1 MKHISA
7 VLQLMPASILH
18 AISAAIRSGSTPI
31 ASRTHVYL
39 SYTSSRFMGFFAF
52 SGFSAFRF

>member
-1 MKHISA
+1 MKYISA
-7 VLQLMPASILH
+7 
-18 AISAAIRSGSTPI
+18 ISTAIRSGSTRI